1 MKIYEFLNHIEKFP
15 NPVLTIGNYD
25 GIHIGHKKIIERV
38 KEKAL
43 MINGTPMLMTF
54 YPHPVSVVKP
64 DKILCLI
71 TPLNVRKRFIEESGI
86 EVLLVLPFTEEF
98 RLLTPREFVENILVN
113 KLGIKG
119 LIVGYDFKFGRGGKG
134 DTELLKQLS
143 EIYGFFFE
151 VVEAI
156 TLDGEKIGSNRI
168 RKLIME
174 GDVKKAERFLGRP
187 HMIEGK
193 VVHGDGRGKGI
204 GFPTINLK
212 TDYELIPKDGVYISE
227 VEINGKMFPS
237 VTNIGYNPTFDVKK
251 LSVETHILDYSGDL
265 YGADL
270 TLYFHERIRGE
281 IKFDGADALMSQIAM
296 DIKIAKEYFHKII
309 KQ

>member
-1 MKIYEFLNHIEKFP
+1 MKIYEFLNHVERFP

-54 YPHPVSVVKP
+54 YPHPVSVVRP

-71 TPLNVRKRFIEESGI
+71 TPLNVRERLIEESGI
-86 EVLLVLPFTEEF
+86 DVLLVLPFNEEF
-98 RLLTPREFVENILVN
+98 RLLTPQEFVENILVN
-113 KLGIKG
+113 KLRIKG

-143 EIYGFFFE
+143 GTYGFFFE
-151 VVEAI
+151 VVEAV

-174 GDVKKAERFLGRP
+174 GDVKKAERFLGRA

-227 VEINGKMFPS
+227 VKINGKMFPS

-270 TLYFHERIRGE
+270 TLYFHEMIRGE

-296 DIKIAKEYFHKII
+296 DIKDAKEYFHK
-309 KQ
+309 K

>member
-1 MKIYEFLNHIEKFP
+1 MKIYEFLDHIERFP

-25 GIHIGHKKIIERV
+25 GIHTGHKKIIERV
-38 KEKAL
+38 KEEARL
-43 MINGTPMLMTF
+43 INGTPMLMTF

-71 TPLNVRKRFIEESGI
+71 TPLNVRKRLIEESGI
-86 EVLLVLPFTEEF
+86 DVLLVLPFNEEF
-98 RLLTPREFVENILVN
+98 RLLTPQEFVENILVN

-134 DTELLKQLS
+134 DTELLRQLS
-143 EIYGFFFE
+143 GTYGFFFE

-156 TLDGEKIGSNRI
+156 TLDGEKIGRNRI

-187 HMIEGK
+187 HMLEGK
-193 VVHGDGRGKGI
+193 IVHGDGRGAGI

-227 VEINGKMFPS
+227 VEINGKMLPS
-237 VTNIGYNPTFDVKK
+237 VTNIGYNPTFDAKK

-281 IKFDGADALMSQIAM
+281 IKFDGVDALKNQIDM
-296 DIKIAKEYFHKII
+296 DIKDAKEYFHNK
-309 KQ
+309 

>member
-71 TPLNVRKRFIEESGI
+71 TPLNVRKRFIEERGI

-296 DIKIAKEYFHKII
+296 DIKIAKEYFHKIL

>member
-1 MKIYEFLNHIEKFP
+1 MKIYEFLDHIERFP

-43 MINGTPMLMTF
+43 AINGTPMLMTF

-71 TPLNVRKRFIEESGI
+71 TPLNVRKRLIEESGI
-86 EVLLVLPFTEEF
+86 DVLLVLPFNEEF
-98 RLLTPREFVENILVN
+98 RLLTPQEFVENILVN

-143 EIYGFFFE
+143 GTYGFFFE

-187 HMIEGK
+187 HMLEGK
-193 VVHGDGRGKGI
+193 IVHGDGRGAGI

-227 VEINGKMFPS
+227 VEINGKMLPS

-281 IKFDGADALMSQIAM
+281 IKFDGADALKNQIAM
-296 DIKIAKEYFHKII
+296 DIKDAKEYFHNK
-309 KQ
+309 

>member
-71 TPLNVRKRFIEESGI
+71 TPLNVRKRFIEERGI

>member
-71 TPLNVRKRFIEESGI
+71 TPLDVRKRLIEESGI
-86 EVLLVLPFTEEF
+86 DVLLVLPFTEEF

>member
-1 MKIYEFLNHIEKFP
+1 MKIYEFLNHVEKFP

-38 KEKAL
+38 KEEARL
-43 MINGTPMLMTF
+43 INGTPMLMTF
-54 YPHPVSVVKP
+54 YPHPVSVVRP

-71 TPLNVRKRFIEESGI
+71 TPLNVRKRLIEENGI
-86 EVLLVLPFTEEF
+86 DVLLVLPFNEEF
-98 RLLTPREFVENILVN
+98 RLLTPQEFVENILVN

-143 EIYGFFFE
+143 GTYGFFFE

-193 VVHGDGRGKGI
+193 VAHGDGRGKGI

-227 VEINGKMFPS
+227 VEINGKMLPS

-281 IKFDGADALMSQIAM
+281 IKFDGVEALKSQIDM
-296 DIKIAKEYFHKII
+296 DIKIAKEYFHK
-309 KQ
+309 K

>member
-1 MKIYEFLNHIEKFP
+1 MKIYEFLNHVERFP

-43 MINGTPMLMTF
+43 AINGTPMLMTF

-71 TPLNVRKRFIEESGI
+71 TPLNVRKRLIEESGI
-86 EVLLVLPFTEEF
+86 DVLLVLPFNEEF
-98 RLLTPREFVENILVN
+98 RLLTPQEFVENILVN

-143 EIYGFFFE
+143 GTYGFFFE

-187 HMIEGK
+187 HMLEGK
-193 VVHGDGRGKGI
+193 IVHGDGRGAGI

-227 VEINGKMFPS
+227 VEINGKMLPS

-281 IKFDGADALMSQIAM
+281 IKFDGADALKNQIAM
-296 DIKIAKEYFHKII
+296 DIKDAKEYFHNK
-309 KQ
+309 

>member
-1 MKIYEFLNHIEKFP
+1 MIIYEFLDNIEKYP

-25 GIHIGHKKIIERV
+25 GIHIGHKKIIEKV
-38 KEKAL
+38 KRRAL
-43 MINGTPMLMTF
+43 AINGTPMLMTF
-54 YPHPVSVVKP
+54 YPHPVSVVRP

-71 TPLNVRKRFIEESGI
+71 TPLNVRKRLIEKSGI
-86 EVLLVLPFTEEF
+86 DVLLILSFNEEF
-98 RLLTPREFVENILVN
+98 RLLTPREFVENILVD

-134 DTELLKQLS
+134 DTELLRQLS
-143 EIYGFFFE
+143 GTYGFFFE

-187 HMIEGK
+187 HMLEGK
-193 VVHGDGRGKGI
+193 IVHGDGRGAGI

-227 VEINGKMFPS
+227 VEINGKMLPS

-281 IKFDGADALMSQIAM
+281 IKFDGVEALKSQIDM
-296 DIKIAKEYFHKII
+296 DIKDAKEYFHNK
-309 KQ
+309 

>member
-1 MKIYEFLNHIEKFP
+1 MKIYEFLDHIERFP

-25 GIHIGHKKIIERV
+25 GIHTGHKKIIERV
-38 KEKAL
+38 KEKARL
-43 MINGTPMLMTF
+43 INGTPMLMTF

-71 TPLNVRKRFIEESGI
+71 TPLNVRKRLIEESGI
-86 EVLLVLPFTEEF
+86 DALLVLPFNEEF
-98 RLLTPREFVENILVN
+98 RLLTPQEFVENILVN

-143 EIYGFFFE
+143 GTYGYFFE

-174 GDVKKAERFLGRP
+174 GDVKKAELFLGRP
-187 HMIEGK
+187 HMLEGK
-193 VVHGDGRGKGI
+193 IVHGDGRGAGI

-227 VEINGKMFPS
+227 VEINGKMLPS

-251 LSVETHILDYSGDL
+251 LSVETHILDFSGDL

-281 IKFDGADALMSQIAM
+281 VKFDGADALRNQIAM
-296 DIKIAKEYFHKII
+296 DIKVAKEYFHKII
-309 KQ
+309 K

>member
-1 MKIYEFLNHIEKFP
+1 MKIYEFLDHIEKFP

-38 KEKAL
+38 REKAL
-43 MINGTPMLMTF
+43 TINGTPMLMTF
-54 YPHPVSVVKP
+54 YPHPVSVVRP

-71 TPLNVRKRFIEESGI
+71 TPLNVRKRLIEESGI
-86 EVLLVLPFTEEF
+86 NVLLVLSFNEEF
-98 RLLTPREFVENILVN
+98 RSLTPQGFVENILVD

-143 EIYGFFFE
+143 GTYGFFFE

-212 TDYELIPKDGVYISE
+212 TDYELIPEDGVYISE
-227 VEINGKMFPS
+227 VEINKKMFPS
-237 VTNIGYNPTFDVKK
+237 VTNIGYNPTFDVKR
-251 LSVETHILDYSGDL
+251 LSVETHILEYSGDL

-281 IKFDGADALMSQIAM
+281 IRFDGADALVSQITM
-296 DIKIAKEYFHKII
+296 DIKAAKEYFHK
-309 KQ
+309 K

>member
-1 MKIYEFLNHIEKFP
+1 MKIYEFLNHVERFP

-25 GIHIGHKKIIERV
+25 GIHIGHKKIIEKV

-71 TPLNVRKRFIEESGI
+71 TPLNVRKRLIEESGI
-86 EVLLVLPFTEEF
+86 DVLFVLPFTEEF
-98 RLLTPREFVENILVN
+98 RLLTPQEFVENILVD

-134 DTELLKQLS
+134 DTQLLKQLS
-143 EIYGFFFE
+143 GTYGFFFE
-151 VVEAI
+151 VVEAV

-174 GDVKKAERFLGRP
+174 GDVKKAELFLGRP

-281 IKFDGADALMSQIAM
+281 IKFDGADALMNQIAM
-296 DIKIAKEYFHKII
+296 DIKITKEYFHKTI

>member
-1 MKIYEFLNHIEKFP
+1 MKIYEFLDHIERFP

-25 GIHIGHKKIIERV
+25 GIHTGHKKIIERV
-38 KEKAL
+38 KEKARL
-43 MINGTPMLMTF
+43 INGTPMLMTF

-71 TPLNVRKRFIEESGI
+71 TPLNVRKRLIEESGI
-86 EVLLVLPFTEEF
+86 DALLVLPFNEEF
-98 RLLTPREFVENILVN
+98 RLLTPQEFVENILVN

-119 LIVGYDFKFGRGGKG
+119 LIVGYDFKFGREGKG

-143 EIYGFFFE
+143 GTYGFFFE

-174 GDVKKAERFLGRP
+174 GDVKKAGRFLGRP
-187 HMIEGK
+187 HMLEGK
-193 VVHGDGRGKGI
+193 IVHGDGRGAGI

-227 VEINGKMFPS
+227 VEINGKMLPS

-270 TLYFHERIRGE
+270 TIYFHERIRGE
-281 IKFDGADALMSQIAM
+281 VKFDGADALKNQIAM
-296 DIKIAKEYFHKII
+296 DIKDAKEYFHNK
-309 KQ
+309 